1 MNGLLKINY
10 KEEKMSVTDI
20 CEVLDQC
27 NDFTQFFIA
36 CSEMK
41 VQFDREGLR
50 ILIDALRKYYSKY
63 GAESIAYLIDSIHA
77 EMALPCN
84 NVVTRKLSESTMR
97 KRILDNFDKIF
108 PECDHIQIEKNVKGI
123 GRIDIYTE
131 KNGRTVIIELKIGRK
146 NPNQQL
152 LAYSAGF
159 ENPILI
165 GITEFPLDEEQKISG
180 IEYFSLHELEKTN
193 KKSRLIKSD
202 SHTQAGGTC
211 HRLHPIRT

>member
-1 MNGLLKINY
+1 M
-10 KEEKMSVTDI
+10 
-20 CEVLDQC
+20 
-27 NDFTQFFIA
+27 
-36 CSEMK
+36 
-41 VQFDREGLR
+41 
-50 ILIDALRKYYSKY
+50 
-63 GAESIAYLIDSIHA
+63 
-77 EMALPCN
+77 
-84 NVVTRKLSESTMR
+84 
-97 KRILDNFDKIF
+97 DNFDKIF

-131 KNGRTVIIELKIGRK
+131 KNGRPVIIELKIGRK